1 VADWP
6 SLSDEDNLDR
16 FHEEIA
22 IMWSLSFHAN
32 IIKLIGYTDE
42 PKTIVTRLYPTD
54 LFRYLHGQQD
64 TAPLESHLLLH
75 LCSGMVGAVAAT
87 HSMGIAHRDIK
98 TPNFLLQEPRPGS
111 PFPDPILC
119 DFGISR
125 SSYVDA
131 PFSVCGDGDAH
142 G

>member
-1 VADWP
+1 
-6 SLSDEDNLDR
+6 
-16 FHEEIA
+16 
-22 IMWSLSFHAN
+22 MWSLSFHAN